1 MLINYDA
8 VVDDG
13 DADRDDADG
22 GDAGVS
28 AGKP

>member
-1 MLINYDA
+1 MINYDA
-8 VVDDG
+8 AVNDD
-13 DADRDDADG
+13 DADGDDADG